1 LNTKGLGANEINN
14 GFFELQFNNDG
25 VYLTVYPAVGK
36 GKRVELNEVIEKLK
50 KKQVD
55 DYDSSL
61 VQLAVSNADKIPIR
75 IAEPQEEKKLN
86 STISVMITPDKM
98 KAFVTITPPEG
109 GRMVTIEEIL
119 IALKENGVIYGIKKA
134 VLNEIIE
141 YPVFNE
147 MLCVA
152 EGTAPVNG
160 ENGKVEF
167 HFNLDKNYKPAI
179 MEDGTVD
186 FRSLNLIENVK
197 AGQKLCSLVP
207 PKKGTNG
214 RTVLGT
220 DIPAQDG
227 KIVPLPKGRNV
238 QVSDDGQYLTASIDG
253 QVNYTDGKV
262 SVFSTYEVQADVDN
276 STGNIKFVGN
286 VRINGN
292 VLSGFTVEAGG
303 IIEVWGVVE
312 GAVLKAEGDIILRRG
327 MQGMNK
333 GMLISGGSIVA
344 KFIENSSASA
354 RLDIKSE
361 AIMHSNIKCG
371 NKLELGGRKGLLVG
385 GSCKVGKEIE
395 AKVIGS
401 NLAATATDIEVGV
414 DPTLRER
421 YKELKKEIAVV
432 EENIKK
438 AEQAIKL
445 LKKLQGAGALPPE
458 KKEIL
463 DKSIRTRLFLTSRAK
478 DIKDELVELELNL
491 QQDAAGKVK
500 CHNYIYPGTKVAIGT
515 CLMYVRETL
524 QHCTLYR
531 DGADVRVGP
540 LA

>member
-1 LNTKGLGANEINN
+1 
-14 GFFELQFNNDG
+14 
-25 VYLTVYPAVGK
+25 
-36 GKRVELNEVIEKLK
+36 
-50 KKQVD
+50 
-55 DYDSSL
+55 
-61 VQLAVSNADKIPIR
+61 
-75 IAEPQEEKKLN
+75 
-86 STISVMITPDKM
+86 
-98 KAFVTITPPEG
+98 
-109 GRMVTIEEIL
+109 
-119 IALKENGVIYGIKKA
+119 
-134 VLNEIIE
+134 
-141 YPVFNE
+141 
-147 MLCVA
+147 
-152 EGTAPVNG
+152 
-160 ENGKVEF
+160 
-167 HFNLDKNYKPAI
+167 
-179 MEDGTVD
+179 
-186 FRSLNLIENVK
+186 
-197 AGQKLCSLVP
+197 
-207 PKKGTNG
+207 
-214 RTVLGT
+214 
-220 DIPAQDG
+220 
-227 KIVPLPKGRNV
+227 
-238 QVSDDGQYLTASIDG
+238 
-253 QVNYTDGKV
+253 
-262 SVFSTYEVQADVDN
+262 
-276 STGNIKFVGN
+276 
-286 VRINGN
+286 
-292 VLSGFTVEAGG
+292 
-303 IIEVWGVVE
+303 
-312 GAVLKAEGDIILRRG
+312 